1 MKSIHI
7 CGDGRNLR
15 RCQDIVLS
23 ALTLLHCFW
32 YNFFENSLYFLYFL
46 CV

>member
-23 ALTLLHCFW
+23 TLTLLRYFW
-32 YNFFENSLYFLYFL
+32 YNCFKDLFCFLHFL
-46 CV
+46 

>member
-7 CGDGRNLR
+7 TLDRVFLR

-23 ALTLLHCFW
+23 ALTLLRYFW
-32 YNFFENSLYFLYFL
+32 YNCFKDLFCFLHFL
-46 CV
+46 